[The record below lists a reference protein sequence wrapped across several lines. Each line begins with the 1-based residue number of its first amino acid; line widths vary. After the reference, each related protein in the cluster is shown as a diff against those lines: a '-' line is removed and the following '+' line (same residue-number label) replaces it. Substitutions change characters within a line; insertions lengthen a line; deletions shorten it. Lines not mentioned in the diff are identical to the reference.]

1 MRIVRIATV
10 PFFLLHHLRS
20 QIDAIA
26 AAGHEVVLISSPV
39 EGADALKRI
48 AGVRFVPIDIPRGI
62 APLRD
67 LAALASMYRLFRS
80 FQPDVVHS
88 TTPKAGL
95 LCAVAGFLARVPVR
109 LHTFTG
115 QQWLELSG
123 PIRWFSMAS
132 DWLIA
137 RLNTYCYAD
146 SPSQRDFLIAEG
158 LCRAENIS
166 VLASGSLAGVD
177 LSRFNSASLAGRALK
192 CREMLAIPVTARV
205 VLFIGRVTR
214 DKGVLELVD
223 AFSRI
228 KAVDSEAYLVV
239 VGPTEPKR
247 DPLPPALLQA
257 LESDDRIR
265 MTGYDPEPE
274 KYLAMADLL
283 CLPSYREGFGNVV
296 IEAGALGVP
305 TVGTRINGLRDAV
318 VDGVTGLLV
327 PPKNAAALAGALA
340 SLLKDELKRK
350 QMGNAA
356 RERARNLFDS
366 RLVNTRVLEEYKRLL
381 KNRNPTR

>member
-1 MRIVRIATV
+1 MRIVRLATV

-20 QIDAIA
+20 QIDALV
-26 AAGHEVVLISSPV
+26 AAGHEVMLVSSPV
-39 EGADALKRI
+39 QGMDALERI
-48 AGVRFVPIDIPRGI
+48 AGVRIVPIDISRGI

-67 LAALASMYRLFRS
+67 LAALVPMVRLFRS
-80 FQPDVVHS
+80 FRPDAVHS

-115 QQWLELSG
+115 QPWLELSG
-123 PIRWFSMAS
+123 PARWFSRAS

-137 RLNTYCYAD
+137 RFNTHCYAD
-146 SPSQRDFLIAEG
+146 SHSQRDFLIAEG
-158 LCRAENIS
+158 LCRAEDIS

-192 CREMLAIPVTARV
+192 CRETLAIPFTARV

-214 DKGVLELVD
+214 DKGISELAD

-228 KAVDSEAYLVV
+228 KAADSEVYLVV
-239 VGPTEPKR
+239 VGPTEPER

-257 LESDDRIR
+257 LESDGRVR
-265 MTGYDPEPE
+265 MTGYDADPE

-283 CLPSYREGFGNVV
+283 CLPSYREGFPNVV

-340 SLLKDELKRK
+340 SLLKNELKRK

-356 RERARNLFDS
+356 RERVQDLFDS
-366 RLVNTRVLEEYKRLL
+366 RVVNARVLEEYRRLL
-381 KNRNPTR
+381 NRDSPPR

>member
-1 MRIVRIATV
+1 MRIVRIATI

-20 QIDAIA
+20 QIDALV
-26 AAGHEVVLISSPV
+26 AAGHEVVLISSPID
-39 EGADALKRI
+39 GADALERI

-67 LAALASMYRLFRS
+67 LAALGSMYRLFRS
-80 FQPDVVHS
+80 FRPDVVHS

-95 LCAVAGFLARVPVR
+95 LCALAAFLACVWVR

-115 QQWLELSG
+115 QPWLELSG
-123 PIRWFSMAS
+123 PTRWLSMAS

-137 RLNTYCYAD
+137 RLNTHCYAD
-146 SPSQRDFLIAEG
+146 SPSQRDFLINEG
-158 LCRAENIS
+158 LCRAEDIS
-166 VLASGSLAGVD
+166 VLESGSLAGVD
-177 LSRFNSASLAGRALK
+177 LSRFNSASLTARAQK
-192 CREMLAIPVTARV
+192 CRETLAIPPSARV

-214 DKGVLELVD
+214 DKGVAELAD
-223 AFSRI
+223 AFFRI
-228 KAVDSEAYLVV
+228 KAEDSQAYLVV
-239 VGPTEPKR
+239 VGPTEPQR
-247 DPLPPALLQA
+247 DPLPSALLQA

-305 TVGTRINGLRDAV
+305 TVGTRIDGLRDAI

-327 PPKNAAALAGALA
+327 PPKDATALAGALA
-340 SLLKDELKRK
+340 RLLKNESERK

-356 RERARNLFDS
+356 RERVRNLFDS
-366 RLVNTRVLEEYKRLL
+366 RLVNSRVLEEYERLL